1 MLPPPSPTP
10 SGPSVSSLKDAL
22 LSSLS
27 MLGGGGLV
35 AALLHW
41 FAARSSTPAQQ
52 QAALNDA
59 FSGLTA
65 DLQEERAYLIAR
77 ISELER
83 DLGNE
88 RLAGYQKDGEIRG
101 LKQSLYSL
109 QAFVRRSGLESPGA
123 DDHDGT

>member
-1 MLPPPSPTP
+1 MFQLPSPTP
-10 SGPSVSSLKDAL
+10 SGTPGSSIKDAL
-22 LSSLS
+22 LSLLSL
-27 MLGGGGLV
+27 LGGGGIV

-59 FSGLTA
+59 FSGLTT
-65 DLQEERAYLIAR
+65 DLQEERAWLTVR

-83 DLGNE
+83 ELGNE
-88 RLAGYQKDGEIRG
+88 RLANQQMVNEIRG

-109 QAFVRRSGLESPGA
+109 QAFMRRLNLELP
-123 DDHDGT
+123 